1 MTKTDFISELT
12 FARNRRRMQFIRT
25 FGLLFAVV
33 VLGFFLYLMLGTRN
47 FSLMQV
53 IGVILGEH
61 VPGANYA
68 VGELRL
74 PRASLAIAVGFSFG
88 VAGYSFQSLLRNQL
102 ASPDIIGISS
112 GASAAGVT
120 AIVLLGWGQTAVSI
134 AALVGALVTALGIYF
149 LSATAAGGFAGTR
162 LILIGIGISAMLM
175 SVVSFVLSQAAVWDL
190 ATATRWLSGSLN
202 GATWERTL
210 PVVISCAVMLPFLAV
225 QSHRLY
231 LLRLGDDSA
240 SALGISVAAT
250 RLKVVIAAVFLVA
263 IATASAGPVSF
274 VAFMSGPIAM
284 RISRPGP
291 ATLVVAGLVGAILV
305 LFSDFIGQHL
315 LGVRYP
321 VGVITGILGA
331 PFLVYLLI
339 AQSGVKGSTV

>member
-1 MTKTDFISELT
+1 MTDKGFINELMH
-12 FARNRRRMQFIRT
+12 ARSRRRRQFLRT
-25 FGLLFAVV
+25 AILLLVV
-33 VLGFFLYLMLGTRN
+33 IVGGFFVFLMVGTRN
-47 FSLMQV
+47 YSFMQV
-53 IGVILGEH
+53 IGVIIGENI
-61 VPGANYA
+61 PGASYA
-68 VGELRL
+68 VGEIRL
-74 PRASLAIAVGFSFG
+74 PRASLAVAVGFSFG
-88 VAGYSFQSLLRNQL
+88 TAGYSFQSLLRNQL

-112 GASAAGVT
+112 GASAVGVI
-120 AIVLLGWGQTAVSI
+120 AIVLLGWGQTAVSL
-134 AALVGALVTALGIYF
+134 AALVGALVTALAIYL

-190 ATATRWLSGSLN
+190 ATASRWLSGSLN
-202 GATWERTL
+202 GATWERTV
-210 PVVISCAVMLPFLAV
+210 PVVISCSVVVPFLVV

-231 LLRLGDDSA
+231 LLLLGDDSA
-240 SALGISVAAT
+240 AALGISVAAT

-263 IATASAGPVSF
+263 IATASSGPVSF

-291 ATLVVAGLVGAILV
+291 ATLLVSGLVGAILV
-305 LFSDFIGQHL
+305 LISDFIGQYL

-339 AQSGVKGSTV
+339 AQSGAKGSTL